1 MKKQYLTPEME
12 EFKYEIP
19 NLFGE
24 GETEGGS
31 EGLGGSG
38 TEGDNAE

>member
-24 GETEGGS
+24 GETEG
-31 EGLGGSG
+31 EGDFLGGSG
-38 TEGDNAE
+38 TPGEDAD

>member
-24 GETEGGS
+24 GETEGEG

>member
-1 MKKQYLTPEME
+1 MKKQYFTPEME

-24 GETEGGS
+24 GETEGEG

-38 TEGDNAE
+38 TEGDEGE

>member
-24 GETEGGS
+24 GETEGEG

-38 TEGDNAE
+38 TEGDDAE